1 MNKRIQEL
9 AEQATTYIK
18 PTENSGEGWIFDKEK
33 FAKNLIDDIQR
44 YDLVDND
51 SLEQIKRHFGVEE

>member
-1 MNKRIQEL
+1 MKDRIKEL
-9 AEQATTYIK
+9 ANDCLEHI
-18 PTENSGEGWIFDKEK
+18 EGTNDGDIVEFNYKK

-44 YDLVDND
+44 YNLVDND

>member
-1 MNKRIQEL
+1 MNERIKEL
-9 AEQATTYIK
+9 ANDCLEYI
-18 PTENSGEGWIFDKEK
+18 EGTIDGDIVEFNYKK

-51 SLEQIKRHFGVEE
+51 SLEQIKRHFGVEQ